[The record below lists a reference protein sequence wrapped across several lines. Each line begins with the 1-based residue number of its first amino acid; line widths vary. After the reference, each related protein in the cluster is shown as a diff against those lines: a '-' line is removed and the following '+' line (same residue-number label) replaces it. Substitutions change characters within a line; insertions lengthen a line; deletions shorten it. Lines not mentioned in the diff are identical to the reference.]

1 MKTELHLRKLPT
13 VADDSG
19 LCVDALNGEP
29 GVYSARYGNRPD
41 DATRRQYLF
50 ERLEEVAAKDR
61 NAHFTSAIACVMDD
75 DTSFTVEGYCY
86 GKIALTE
93 SGENGFGY
101 DCMFC
106 PDEYEGKTFAEIS
119 AEEKNLISHRGRALE
134 KFTEKIKEMQG
145 EKQ

>member
-1 MKTELHLRKLPT
+1 MCTTSIYEARNNFSNL
-13 VADDSG
+13 VA
-19 LCVDALNGEP
+19 LA
-29 GVYSARYGNRPD
+29 
-41 DATRRQYLF
+41 
-50 ERLEEVAAKDR
+50 
-61 NAHFTSAIACVMDD
+61 
-75 DTSFTVEGYCY
+75 
-86 GKIALTE
+86 E